1 MATSDS
7 REHCEEIMCMLCAS
21 CIDLSAA
28 VLWQEGRNPLA
39 GIEAAQPWKPHSRH
53 ALPDMRTG
61 KT

>member
-39 GIEAAQPWKPHSRH
+39 GIEAAQPWKP
-53 ALPDMRTG
+53 L